1 MNQSGDVIVVG
12 AGPGGLAAAMLL
24 AHRGFRVKV
33 FEKEDVV
40 GGRSAPIRIG
50 DYVFDTG
57 PTFLMMSYILEEV
70 FHKTGRNV
78 ADYLDMVTLE
88 PMYKLQFKNQQVMAS
103 FDKKTMENEIEEKF
117 PGSGEKFRLFMREER
132 KRYER
137 LIPCLRRPYP
147 RVTDLLRSDVLQA
160 LPYLGVRESLYDV
173 LGKYFGEEE
182 LKLSFTF
189 QSKYLGMSPWNCPGA
204 FTIIPYIEQSF
215 GIQHVMG
222 GLNQICHAM
231 ARVIKEEGG
240 EIKTGCPVSS
250 LIWDGEKV
258 KGVQLEDGRG
268 VFSDHVV
275 MNADFAYAILNL
287 TGKKQFKKYTPEKI
301 AKMDFSCSTFMLYLG
316 LDKLYDLPHH
326 NISFADDYRKGVEE
340 IFSST
345 GLSDEISLY
354 IQNASITDPSLA
366 PPGHSALYVLVPV
379 PNNRSDID
387 WEQEKAPFRQR
398 ILDLIKE
405 RANLT
410 DLEEHIQAE
419 KVITPADWER
429 DYNVHIGATFNLAH
443 TIRQMLYF
451 RPHNK
456 LAEAEGLYLVGGGT
470 HPGSGLPT
478 IYQSAMISAD
488 MISQSVSQKVLRKE
502 TAQYAVPVAHN

>member
-1 MNQSGDVIVVG
+1 LNQSDVTVVG

-24 AHRGFRVKV
+24 AHRGFKVKV
-33 FEKEDVV
+33 FEKEPMV
-40 GGRSAPIRIG
+40 GGRSAPIRLG

-70 FHKTGRNV
+70 FHKTGRKV
-78 ADYLDMVTLE
+78 SDYLDLVTLD
-88 PMYKLQFKNQQVMAS
+88 PMYKLQFENREVMVS
-103 FDKKTMENEIEEKF
+103 FDKQVMEAEIEEKF
-117 PGSGEKFRLFMREER
+117 PGDGEKFRLFMKEER

-147 RVTDLLRSDVLQA
+147 RATDLLKPDVLQA
-160 LPYLGVRESLYDV
+160 LPFLGVKESLYDV
-173 LGKYFGEEE
+173 LGKYFSEEE

-189 QSKYLGMSPWNCPGA
+189 QSKYLGMSPWNCPGG

-222 GLNQICHAM
+222 GLNEICHAM
-231 ARVIKEEGG
+231 ARVIEEEGG
-240 EIKTGCPVSS
+240 EIKTDSPVSS
-250 LIWDGEKV
+250 LVRDGGKV
-258 KGVQLEDGRG
+258 KGVLLEDGRM
-268 VFSDHVV
+268 VFSDYVV
-275 MNADFAYAILNL
+275 MNADFAYAMLNL
-287 TGKKQFKKYTPEKI
+287 TGSQKFKKYTPDKI
-301 AKMDFSCSTFMLYLG
+301 DKLDFSCSTFMLYLG

-326 NISFADDYRKGVEE
+326 NIFFAADYHKGVDD
-340 IFSST
+340 IFNSKD
-345 GLSDEISLY
+345 LSDEISLY
-354 IQNASITDPSLA
+354 MQNASITDPSLA

-379 PNNRSDID
+379 PNNRSHID
-387 WEQEKAPFRQR
+387 WEREKGPFRQR

-405 RANLT
+405 KANLT

-429 DYNVHIGATFNLAH
+429 DYNVYIGATFNLAH

-456 LAEAEGLYLVGGGT
+456 FSEIDGLYLVGGGT

-488 MISQSVSQKVLRKE
+488 LISQSVPKKIPMKGTTLSE
-502 TAQYAVPVAHN
+502 VPASHT